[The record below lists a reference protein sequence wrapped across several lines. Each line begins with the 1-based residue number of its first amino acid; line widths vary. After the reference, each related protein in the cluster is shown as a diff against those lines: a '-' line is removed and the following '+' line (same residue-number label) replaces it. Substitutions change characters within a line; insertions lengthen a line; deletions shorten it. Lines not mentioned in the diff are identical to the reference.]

1 MYSTA
6 ILLVSSF
13 FATFSILAG
22 NPILFPTMAGNPIL
36 LGPFRSGL
44 CSDGRRYTDFFFT
57 CRFNYSNPYDVNVAF
72 KIAWL
77 IDGKPLSIPTTISGF
92 DREARIYSNQL
103 HKQMGHE
110 TFAETLNTIRLS
122 FAWLCET
129 DNNATAPLLT
139 PSDFTPPGSARVKT
153 SASFTPTTSL
163 LLETAATY
171 SSPVTLYPPLEPVS
185 TVLTSAPRISSKPIS
200 TPVLQSLPHDVL
212 LDLTSSTFTPAPLA
226 QPPRDTTSLQPAYSS
241 QFDLG
246 ETTSPVLVPP
256 ERILLPER
264 QQTVTQTFPA
274 VSETRTFTVQPSS
287 VNFSSPEHYSRS
299 ASIFGNNRSTPSG
312 MSSAL
317 KLDVFTGDQPQNPT
331 KWLDHFV
338 QWAKFYDLSVEK
350 VLNAFPFHLQ
360 GHAKVWYDTLP
371 ETVTSSW
378 HFLVT
383 AFKSRFHNDD
393 VILDLSILQ
402 TQQGS
407 SESVMDYLS
416 RLFQIATNKTIP
428 DQVLLAVALNGLK
441 PSVKRIV
448 MNKTPTNMAEL
459 RQAAVLAEKSIAT
472 TDKTDFST
480 LNTIL
485 NEVKQLKD
493 EVKVANSKQTQD
505 SISSIQTHAHINVTK
520 PPFRTP
526 SSNYQTSGQ
535 SFRPNTT
542 YTSAPPAFPKSYPS
556 RTPLLNHFVVLAT
569 NRNHIT
575 VTPPLVL
582 DAENSV
588 DHVDHVVH
596 AMHSATTV
604 TK

>member
-1 MYSTA
+1 MNRGVTPHNYYLRNR
-6 ILLVSSF
+6 LLPKLLTPSDFPSPGSARLTTS
-13 FATFSILAG
+13 ATS
-22 NPILFPTMAGNPIL
+22 
-36 LGPFRSGL
+36 
-44 CSDGRRYTDFFFT
+44 
-57 CRFNYSNPYDVNVAF
+57 
-72 KIAWL
+72 
-77 IDGKPLSIPTTISGF
+77 
-92 DREARIYSNQL
+92 
-103 HKQMGHE
+103 
-110 TFAETLNTIRLS
+110 
-122 FAWLCET
+122 
-129 DNNATAPLLT
+129 PLLT
-139 PSDFTPPGSARVKT
+139 PSDFTPPGSAIVKP

-200 TPVLQSLPHDVL
+200 TPMLQSLPHDVL

-226 QPPRDTTSLQPAYSS
+226 QPPRDTTSLPPAYSS

-246 ETTSPVLVPP
+246 KTTSPVLVPP
-256 ERILLPER
+256 ERIPLFER
-264 QQTVTQTFPA
+264 QQSITQTFPT

-299 ASIFGNNRSTPSG
+299 ASIFGNNRSTPS
-312 MSSAL
+312 
-317 KLDVFTGDQPQNPT
+317 
-331 KWLDHFV
+331 
-338 QWAKFYDLSVEK
+338 
-350 VLNAFPFHLQ
+350 
-360 GHAKVWYDTLP
+360 
-371 ETVTSSW
+371 
-378 HFLVT
+378 
-383 AFKSRFHNDD
+383 
-393 VILDLSILQ
+393 DLSILQ

-472 TDKTDFST
+472 TDTTDFST

-485 NEVKQLKD
+485 NEVKQIKD

-505 SISSIQTHAHINVTK
+505 SISSIQTHAHVNVTK

-556 RTPLLNHFVVLAT
+556 RTPPSQSLRGPRYQPQPHNGYPTSCFRCGEQCRSRGPCRARNAQCHYCHKIGHFSRVCLST
-569 NRNHIT
+569 R
-575 VTPPLVL
+575 
-582 DAENSV
+582 
-588 DHVDHVVH
+588 
-596 AMHSATTV
+596 
-604 TK
+604 KQ

>member
-1 MYSTA
+1 MSQ
-6 ILLVSSF
+6 V
-13 FATFSILAG
+13 
-22 NPILFPTMAGNPIL
+22 
-36 LGPFRSGL
+36 
-44 CSDGRRYTDFFFT
+44 
-57 CRFNYSNPYDVNVAF
+57 
-72 KIAWL
+72 
-77 IDGKPLSIPTTISGF
+77 
-92 DREARIYSNQL
+92 
-103 HKQMGHE
+103 
-110 TFAETLNTIRLS
+110 
-122 FAWLCET
+122 
-129 DNNATAPLLT
+129 DNEN
-139 PSDFTPPGSARVKT
+139 G
-153 SASFTPTTSL
+153 
-163 LLETAATY
+163 
-171 SSPVTLYPPLEPVS
+171 
-185 TVLTSAPRISSKPIS
+185 SAPRISSKPIS

-226 QPPRDTTSLQPAYSS
+226 QPPRDTTSIPPAYSS

-256 ERILLPER
+256 ERIPLPER
-264 QQTVTQTFPA
+264 QQSVTQTFPT
-274 VSETRTFTVQPSS
+274 VSETRTFTVQPSR

-317 KLDVFTGDQPQNPT
+317 KLDVFTGDQSQNPT

-360 GHAKVWYDTLP
+360 GHANVWYDTLP

-416 RLFQIATNKTIP
+416 CLFQIATNKTIS

-472 TDKTDFST
+472 TDTTDFST

-505 SISSIQTHAHINVTK
+505 SISSIQTHAHVNVTK

-526 SSNYQTSGQ
+526 STNYQTSGQ

-556 RTPLLNHFVVLAT
+556 RTPPQSFRGLRYQPQPHNGYPTSCFRCGEQCRSRGPCRARNAQCHYCHKISHFSCVCLST
-569 NRNHIT
+569 R
-575 VTPPLVL
+575 
-582 DAENSV
+582 
-588 DHVDHVVH
+588 
-596 AMHSATTV
+596 
-604 TK
+604 KQ